1 MYDRQQK
8 NTKQIK
14 PNNDD
19 DGDDA
24 DVAFGGD
31 VFILS

>member
-1 MYDRQQK
+1 MYNREQK

-19 DGDDA
+19 DV
-24 DVAFGGD
+24 DVDYVGSD
-31 VFILS
+31 WILS